1 MSVGTLLIVAGVL
14 IFVVGIAKMGSHQS
28 GGFSLK
34 NFGINF
40 GGRVSQTNKMR
51 DVAPTAGRAAK
62 TDWGGVTIAVVGFLT
77 ALVGLLK

>member
-1 MSVGTLLIVAGVL
+1 
-14 IFVVGIAKMGSHQS
+14 
-28 GGFSLK
+28 
-34 NFGINF
+34 
-40 GGRVSQTNKMR
+40 MR